1 MDRTLDRVPA
11 DWVMRLLRCPSCAE
25 PALRRGEG
33 PSLRCDACAALF
45 PVREGILDLVPS
57 GNAPLHADRAY
68 EGLLGRVY
76 ATFMDYPWLQN
87 LDAWLLGMKVEDY
100 YARIQEQLAALGP
113 GPSLDMPSGGGPF
126 LGRVPTYQ
134 RAGPWLFADLS
145 WTMLHHV
152 RRKCEALGL
161 REVVLL
167 RADATRLPLRDA
179 VLNNLVSL
187 FGLHCF
193 HDKASVFAEL
203 NRCLKPGGR
212 ILAST
217 LSSEGPR
224 RSRFYLKLNQR
235 DGTFAPNNS
244 LHELRE
250 QARHQS
256 MGLTVLNQL
265 GATLVLEMR
274 RG

>member
-1 MDRTLDRVPA
+1 MDQTIDRVPA
-11 DWVMRLLRCPSCAE
+11 DWVMGLLRCPSCSE
-25 PALRRGEG
+25 PALRRREG
-33 PSLRCDACAALF
+33 PSLMCDGCAAHF
-45 PVREGILDLVPS
+45 PVQEGILDLALP
-57 GNAPLHADRAY
+57 GNESLRTDRPY
-68 EGLLGRVY
+68 EGLSGRMY
-76 ATFMDYPWLQN
+76 ATFMEHPWLQN

-100 YARIQEQLAALGP
+100 YARIQEQLAVLGP

-126 LGRVPTYQ
+126 LGRVHTYQ

-145 WTMLHHV
+145 WTMLHRL

-161 REVVLL
+161 REVVLI
-167 RADATRLPLRDA
+167 RADATRLPLRDG

-193 HDKASVFAEL
+193 HDKASVFGEL

-217 LSSEGPR
+217 LTSEGPR

-244 LHELRE
+244 LHEFRE
-250 QARHQS
+250 QARHQC
-256 MGLTVLNQL
+256 MGLRVLNQL
-265 GATLVLEMR
+265 GATLVLEMSH
-274 RG
+274 G